1 MYGAII
7 LKESAQGLGL
17 SISQTGVSDAEPA
30 AGFAEHGGIVKEGN
44 QIRLDAA
51 RKEDWEYIIE
61 ECPSGAIRWDSI
73 VMTVSQAAEAVMK
86 DAPFYRYGEG

>member
-1 MYGAII
+1 MRNLLPVCGAWGHR
-7 LKESAQGLGL
+7 KGRES
-17 SISQTGVSDAEPA
+17 D
-30 AGFAEHGGIVKEGN
+30 K
-44 QIRLDAA
+44 LDAT

-86 DAPFYRYGEG
+86 DAPFYRYGGGVTLSGGEPLSNRIF